1 MTSIVEEAPVIAR
14 GSVTIDA
21 SPETVWATISD
32 IARWPEWNPD
42 VSAAH
47 LNGPLAAGTEFTW
60 KAGPGTIR
68 STLLQVDPPRTI
80 AWRGETMGI
89 GAVHIWHI
97 EAGDDHVTLSTEES
111 WTGLL
116 PRLLRRPMQR
126 RLDAAIEAGLAAA
139 KAGAEGTR

>member
-1 MTSIVEEAPVIAR
+1 MTAIVEEAPVVAR

-21 SPETVWATISD
+21 SPDTVWATISD

-42 VSAAH
+42 VTAAR
-47 LNGPLAAGTEFTW
+47 LEGPLTAGTRFTW

-89 GAVHIWHI
+89 GAVHIWRI
-97 EAGDDHVTLSTEES
+97 GAGDDRVTLSTEES

-116 PRLLRRPMQR
+116 PRLLRRSMQR
-126 RLDAAIEAGLAAA
+126 RLDTAIEAGLAAA
-139 KAGAEGTR
+139 KARAEATS